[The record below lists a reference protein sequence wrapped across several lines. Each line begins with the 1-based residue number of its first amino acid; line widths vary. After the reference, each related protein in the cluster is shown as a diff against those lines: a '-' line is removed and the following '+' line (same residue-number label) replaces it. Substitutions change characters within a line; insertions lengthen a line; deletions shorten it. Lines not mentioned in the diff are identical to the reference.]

1 MEQNIWKYLVMIK
14 LNPNK
19 NESFYNSLKTL
30 AEKPI
35 KGIKIDA
42 VFNVF
47 GIWDCG
53 LWFEAENNDVAIGF
67 VSDRIRSIDGVI
79 ETMTMPTTT
88 LDLRS
93 TSVKDFVVSKLN
105 VETPAYFYT
114 EH

>member
-1 MEQNIWKYLVMIK
+1 MEQNLWKYLVMLK
-14 LNPNK
+14 LNPAK
-19 NESFYNSLKTL
+19 NELFYNALKKL

-42 VFNVF
+42 AFNVF

-53 LWFEAENNDVAIGF
+53 LWFEAENNDLAINF
-67 VSDRIRSIDGVI
+67 VSEKIRTIDGVV
-79 ETMTMPTTT
+79 ETMTMPTAP
-88 LDLRS
+88 LDLRAS
-93 TSVKDFVVSKLN
+93 SGKDFVISKLN